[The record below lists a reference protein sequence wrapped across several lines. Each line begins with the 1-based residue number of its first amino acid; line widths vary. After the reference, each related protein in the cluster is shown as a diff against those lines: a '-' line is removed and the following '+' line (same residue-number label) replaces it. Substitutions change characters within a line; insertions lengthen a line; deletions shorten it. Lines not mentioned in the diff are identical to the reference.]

1 MTCSLGDAGSPA
13 LALDQNGGGS
23 AFRSARRLV
32 EAELV
37 QRLPLYRRMAA
48 QRLRSLAEA
57 EEVAQAFAL
66 KALERAGQLREPLAV
81 RGWLRRIF
89 ETTLIDHCRRAG
101 GRRAREVP
109 FDAQLHDR
117 ADEAEPPREAPGE
130 AAAIVIGLLPR
141 LKPDYA
147 RVIEQIDLMERSR
160 AEAACDLGITVNNL
174 TVRLHRARAA
184 MRSQLANDPAWLAVV
199 A

>member
-1 MTCSLGDAGSPA
+1 MFLGDAGSPA
-13 LALDQNGGGS
+13 LALDQNGGGTG

-48 QRLRSLAEA
+48 QRLRSPVEA

-81 RGWLRRIF
+81 GGWLRRIF

-117 ADEAEPPREAPGE
+117 ADEAEPPREANGQ
-130 AAAIVIGLLPR
+130 AAAIVVRLLPR

-147 RVIEQIDLMERSR
+147 KVIEQVDLLERSR
-160 AEAACDLGITVNNL
+160 AEAASDLGVTTNNL

-184 MRSQLANDPAWLAVV
+184 LRTQLAADPAWLAAV

>member
-1 MTCSLGDAGSPA
+1 MVIGDAGSPA
-13 LALDQNGGGS
+13 FALGHDGCGRGPS
-23 AFRSARRLV
+23 PSVRRLI
-32 EAELV
+32 EGELV
-37 QRLPLYRRMAA
+37 AGLPLYRRMAA
-48 QRLRSLAEA
+48 QRLRSPVEA
-57 EEVAQAFAL
+57 EEVTQAFAM
-66 KALERAGQLREPLAV
+66 KALERAGQLREPLVV

-89 ETTLIDHCRRAG
+89 ETTLIDHCRRVG

-117 ADEAEPPREAPGE
+117 AEEAEPPPEATGE
-130 AAAIVIGLLPR
+130 AAATVVRLLPR

-160 AEAACDLGITVNNL
+160 RKAARDLGVTTNNL
-174 TVRLHRARAA
+174 NVRLHRARAA
-184 MRSQLANDPAWLAVV
+184 LRNQLTADPAWRAAV

>member
-1 MTCSLGDAGSPA
+1 MFLGDAGSPA
-13 LALDQNGGGS
+13 LALRDGGGTLQS
-23 AFRSARRLV
+23 CRRAV
-32 EAELV
+32 EDELV
-37 QRLPLYRRMAA
+37 QGLPLYRRMASR
-48 QRLRSLAEA
+48 RLRSLAEA

-109 FDAQLHDR
+109 FDAQVHDR
-117 ADEAEPPREAPGE
+117 AEAEPPREAPGE
-130 AAAIVIGLLPR
+130 AAAVVIGLLPR

-147 RVIEQIDLMERSR
+147 RVIEQVDLLERSR
-160 AEAACDLGITVNNL
+160 AEAARDLGITTNNL

-184 MRSQLANDPAWLAVV
+184 LRTQLAADPAWRAAV

>member
-1 MTCSLGDAGSPA
+1 MFLGDAGSPA
-13 LALDQNGGGS
+13 FAIVDGGS
-23 AFRSARRLV
+23 SRALPSGRRLV

-37 QRLPLYRRMAA
+37 ARLPFYRRMAA

-57 EEVAQAFAL
+57 EEVAQVFAL

-101 GRRAREVP
+101 GRRTREVP
-109 FDAQLHDR
+109 YDAQLHDR
-117 ADEAEPPREAPGE
+117 AEPEPARDAPAE
-130 AAAIVIGLLPR
+130 AAAIVVGLLPR
-141 LKPDYA
+141 LKPEYA
-147 RVIEQIDLMERSR
+147 RAIEQIDLKERSR
-160 AEAACDLGITVNNL
+160 AEAARDLGVTTNNL

-184 MRSQLANDPAWLAVV
+184 LRSQLAADPAWRAAV

>member
-1 MTCSLGDAGSPA
+1 MFLGDPGSSA
-13 LALDQNGGGS
+13 LAPDHDGGHSFHSG
-23 AFRSARRLV
+23 RRLV

-48 QRLRSLAEA
+48 QRLRSFVEA
-57 EEVAQAFAL
+57 EEVAQSFAL
-66 KALERAGQLREPLAV
+66 KALERADQLREPLAV

-101 GRRAREVP
+101 GRRARELP
-109 FDAQLHDR
+109 FDLQLHDR
-117 ADEAEPPREAPGE
+117 AEEVEPPREASGE
-130 AAAIVIGLLPR
+130 AAAVVVRLLPR
-141 LKPDYA
+141 LKLEYA
-147 RVIEQIDLMERSR
+147 RVIEEVDLKERSR
-160 AEAACDLGITVNNL
+160 GEAAREFGVTTNNL

-184 MRSQLANDPAWLAVV
+184 LRTQLATDPAWHAAV

>member
-1 MTCSLGDAGSPA
+1 MFLGDAGSPA
-13 LALDQNGGGS
+13 LALDQNGGGT

-48 QRLRSLAEA
+48 RRLRSLAEA

-81 RGWLRRIF
+81 GGWLRRIF

-117 ADEAEPPREAPGE
+117 AEAEPPREAPGE
-130 AAAIVIGLLPR
+130 AAAVVIGLLPR

-147 RVIEQIDLMERSR
+147 RVIEQVDLLERSR
-160 AEAACDLGITVNNL
+160 AEAACDLGITTNNL

-184 MRSQLANDPAWLAVV
+184 LRTQLAADPAWRAAV

>member
-1 MTCSLGDAGSPA
+1 MFLGDAGSPA
-13 LALDQNGGGS
+13 LAPGHDGGGS
-23 AFRSARRLV
+23 GASQSVRRLI

-37 QRLPLYRRMAA
+37 ARLPLYRRMAA
-48 QRLRSLAEA
+48 QRLRSLVEA

-117 ADEAEPPREAPGE
+117 TAEAEPPREATGE
-130 AAAIVIGLLPR
+130 ATAIVVRLLPR

-147 RVIEQIDLMERSR
+147 RVIEQVDLMERSR
-160 AEAACDLGITVNNL
+160 GEAARDLGVTTNNL

-184 MRSQLANDPAWLAVV
+184 MRTQLAADPAWRGAV

>member
-1 MTCSLGDAGSPA
+1 MFLGDAGSPA
-13 LALDQNGGGS
+13 LALDQNGGVS

-81 RGWLRRIF
+81 GGWLRRIF

-117 ADEAEPPREAPGE
+117 AEAEPPREAPGE

-147 RVIEQIDLMERSR
+147 KVIEQVDLLERSR
-160 AEAACDLGITVNNL
+160 AEAACDLGITTNNL

-184 MRSQLANDPAWLAVV
+184 LRTQLAADPAWRAAV

>member
-1 MTCSLGDAGSPA
+1 MFLGDAGSPA
-13 LALDQNGGGS
+13 LALDQNGGGTG
-23 AFRSARRLV
+23 AFRSGRRLV

-48 QRLRSLAEA
+48 RRLRSLAEA

-81 RGWLRRIF
+81 GGWLRRIF

-109 FDAQLHDR
+109 FDAQVHDR
-117 ADEAEPPREAPGE
+117 ADEAEPPREAPAE
-130 AAAIVIGLLPR
+130 AAAIVVRLLPR

-147 RVIEQIDLMERSR
+147 KVIEQVDLLERSR
-160 AEAACDLGITVNNL
+160 AEAAIELGVTVNNL

-184 MRSQLANDPAWLAVV
+184 LRSQLATNPDWLAAV

>member
-1 MTCSLGDAGSPA
+1 MFLGDAGSPA

-23 AFRSARRLV
+23 AFRSGRRLV
-32 EAELV
+32 EDELV
-37 QRLPLYRRMAA
+37 QRLPLYRRIAA

-109 FDAQLHDR
+109 FDAQVHDR
-117 ADEAEPPREAPGE
+117 AEAEPPREAPGE
-130 AAAIVIGLLPR
+130 AAAVVIGLLPR

-147 RVIEQIDLMERSR
+147 RVIEQVDLLERSR
-160 AEAACDLGITVNNL
+160 AEAACDLGITTNNL

-184 MRSQLANDPAWLAVV
+184 LRTQLAADPAWRAAV

>member
-1 MTCSLGDAGSPA
+1 MFLGDAGSPA
-13 LALDQNGGGS
+13 LALGHDGGGS
-23 AFRSARRLV
+23 GASQSVRRLI
-32 EAELV
+32 EDELV
-37 QRLPLYRRMAA
+37 ARLPLYRRMAA
-48 QRLRSLAEA
+48 QRLRSLVEA

-66 KALERAGQLREPLAV
+66 KALERAGQLREPRAV

-101 GRRAREVP
+101 GRRTREVP

-117 ADEAEPPREAPGE
+117 AEEAEPPREAAGE
-130 AAAIVIGLLPR
+130 AAAIVVRLLPR

-147 RVIEQIDLMERSR
+147 RVIEQVDLMERSR
-160 AEAACDLGITVNNL
+160 GDAARDLGVTTNNL

-184 MRSQLANDPAWLAVV
+184 LRTQLAADPAWGAAV

>member
-1 MTCSLGDAGSPA
+1 MFLGDAGSPA
-13 LALDQNGGGS
+13 LALRDGGGTL
-23 AFRSARRLV
+23 RSGRRAV
-32 EAELV
+32 EDELV

-48 QRLRSLAEA
+48 RRLRSLAEA

-109 FDAQLHDR
+109 FDAQVHDR
-117 ADEAEPPREAPGE
+117 AEAEPPREAPGE
-130 AAAIVIGLLPR
+130 AAAVVIGLLPR

-147 RVIEQIDLMERSR
+147 RVIEQVDLLERSR
-160 AEAACDLGITVNNL
+160 AEAACDLGITTNNL

-184 MRSQLANDPAWLAVV
+184 LRTQLAADPAWRAAV

>member
-1 MTCSLGDAGSPA
+1 MFLGDAGSPA
-13 LALDQNGGGS
+13 LALLDGGGS
-23 AFRSARRLV
+23 GALPSGRRLV

-37 QRLPLYRRMAA
+37 ARLPLYRRMAGR
-48 QRLRSLAEA
+48 RLRSLAEA

-81 RGWLRRIF
+81 GGWLRRIF

-101 GRRAREVP
+101 GRRAREVS

-117 ADEAEPPREAPGE
+117 AEAEPPRNPTGE
-130 AAAIVIGLLPR
+130 AAAIVVRLLPR
-141 LKPDYA
+141 LKPEYA
-147 RVIEQIDLMERSR
+147 QVIEQVDLMERSR
-160 AEAACDLGITVNNL
+160 AEAASDLGVTTNNL

-184 MRSQLANDPAWLAVV
+184 LRTQLAADPAWRAVV